1 MPNLNGGCLCGEVRY
16 SASGEPKVTS
26 ICHCTHCQKQTGSA
40 FVEVVAVPN
49 ETFTIQGTT
58 RSFTNAGDSGRKKT
72 RRFCPLCASVM
83 TIEAEG
89 FPGMTLIMGGTL
101 DDTSWLKPTAQ
112 LFCDSAQPWV
122 PIPADITK
130 FARMPG

>member
-1 MPNLNGGCLCGEVRY
+1 ML
-16 SASGEPKVTS
+16 
-26 ICHCTHCQKQTGSA
+26 
-40 FVEVVAVPN
+40 
-49 ETFTIQGTT
+49 
-58 RSFTNAGDSGRKKT
+58 
-72 RRFCPLCASVM
+72 

-122 PIPADITK
+122 AISDETK
-130 FARMPG
+130 NYAQMPT